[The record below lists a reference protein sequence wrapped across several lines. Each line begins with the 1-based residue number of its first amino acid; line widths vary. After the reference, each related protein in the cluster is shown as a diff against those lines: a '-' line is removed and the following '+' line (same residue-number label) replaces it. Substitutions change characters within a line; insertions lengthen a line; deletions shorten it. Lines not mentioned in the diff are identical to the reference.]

1 MPFVALALASLL
13 AIAMPAFSQDD
24 APAANTNAA
33 SADDGISEL
42 PEAMQAQAKQMLAM
56 MKLDQQKD
64 PAKLKMAMS
73 ALEAQM
79 ANVPEEAKPLMEFVQ
94 KKIQARIDELE
105 AGAADTASDAKTDAA
120 PTAGASDAAPAAEPA
135 PVAVP
140 AEAQQAMDAFIH
152 SVLIGRADLAKSAA
166 EVLLNTNV
174 TPSQAAQIVDTG
186 GFAERFQRALESSRA
201 MPEVS
206 TLATELGKKVD
217 AGRLDLARDPARID
231 AAVTN
236 LNGTL
241 RQQTFAMRSLE
252 AAGAYAMPALIRAFT
267 AGASSSQELMAER
280 AILNIG
286 RNAVLPLCESLN
298 GLPAG
303 QQVRVI
309 RVLGELGSKIAA
321 PWIASVA
328 NAKGATSDV
337 RQAASE
343 AMSRMGVS
351 STDQNA
357 LWTSMA
363 RSFIVGAEGL
373 LPYPAEMQQ
382 PTWRFDGD
390 HGLMPKMVST
400 GVYCD
405 IMAQRCALQAMNSDA
420 GNGTALAVYL
430 AAGLRLE
437 AQETAT
443 EVASPLSPSSLV
455 QAAGP
460 MVGRQVLGLGVEIG
474 DAGLQLQAIR
484 ALSKTGGPT
493 TLVSGS
499 EQNPLIACLDSANR
513 RVRVE
518 AALAVA
524 RAMPSTSFPRANAVV
539 PTLAATLREG
549 GHLAAGVVAMQAE
562 DRTQIESWLRA
573 QGFDVMGSTES
584 ASALRTAMTGHGSAD
599 LVVVAGDPTFVSN
612 QGRALRG
619 DALTSSAMLLL
630 AVPEQDAVR
639 VDRSLRDSRSANV
652 WFLGSSGETFNG
664 AVKVLMNRASGGMP
678 SAEDMATLAMDSSDA
693 LIGIGRVGGGPF
705 RMIDAEGALIDGLSR
720 QQGDLRARIAMA
732 LALVPSQSAQRAL
745 LSAALKAEGDDRAML
760 LRATAESARRFGDK
774 ADPTQVDRLRALLV
788 DGKGA
793 EGAAAAECYGAL
805 NLGPQESIKL
815 ILK

>member
-1 MPFVALALASLL
+1 
-13 AIAMPAFSQDD
+13 MPAFAQDD

-105 AGAADTASDAKTDAA
+105 ASGAETKSDAKADAA
-120 PTAGASDAAPAAEPA
+120 PAAGSSDAAPAAEPA

-174 TPSQAAQIVDTG
+174 TPSQAAQIVDAG

-328 NAKGATSDV
+328 NAKGATSDL

-405 IMAQRCALQAMNSDA
+405 IMAQRCA
-420 GNGTALAVYL
+420 
-430 AAGLRLE
+430 
-437 AQETAT
+437 TAT
-443 EVASPLSPSSLV
+443 PATARRWPCTWPLVCDL
-455 QAAGP
+455 
-460 MVGRQVLGLGVEIG
+460 
-474 DAGLQLQAIR
+474 
-484 ALSKTGGPT
+484 
-493 TLVSGS
+493 
-499 EQNPLIACLDSANR
+499 R
-513 RVRVE
+513 RR
-518 AALAVA
+518 
-524 RAMPSTSFPRANAVV
+524 RPR
-539 PTLAATLREG
+539 P
-549 GHLAAGVVAMQAE
+549 
-562 DRTQIESWLRA
+562 
-573 QGFDVMGSTES
+573 
-584 ASALRTAMTGHGSAD
+584 
-599 LVVVAGDPTFVSN
+599 
-612 QGRALRG
+612 
-619 DALTSSAMLLL
+619 
-630 AVPEQDAVR
+630 
-639 VDRSLRDSRSANV
+639 RSLRRCRPRRWCRPPAPWLAVRCWVLALRSVMPVFSCRPSARCRRPADRPRWCRAASRTR
-652 WFLGSSGETFNG
+652 SSRAWTAPTVACAWRLRWPLPARCRRPVSPAPTRWCPRSQPRCARADIWPRAWWPCRPRTARRSRAGC
-664 AVKVLMNRASGGMP
+664 ARRAS
-678 SAEDMATLAMDSSDA
+678 T
-693 LIGIGRVGGGPF
+693 
-705 RMIDAEGALIDGLSR
+705 
-720 QQGDLRARIAMA
+720 
-732 LALVPSQSAQRAL
+732 
-745 LSAALKAEGDDRAML
+745 
-760 LRATAESARRFGDK
+760 
-774 ADPTQVDRLRALLV
+774 
-788 DGKGA
+788 
-793 EGAAAAECYGAL
+793 
-805 NLGPQESIKL
+805 
-815 ILK
+815 

>member
-1 MPFVALALASLL
+1 VQRERVGALGGGDAL
-13 AIAMPAFSQDD
+13 
-24 APAANTNAA
+24 
-33 SADDGISEL
+33 
-42 PEAMQAQAKQMLAM
+42 
-56 MKLDQQKD
+56 
-64 PAKLKMAMS
+64 
-73 ALEAQM
+73 
-79 ANVPEEAKPLMEFVQ
+79 
-94 KKIQARIDELE
+94 
-105 AGAADTASDAKTDAA
+105 
-120 PTAGASDAAPAAEPA
+120 
-135 PVAVP
+135 
-140 AEAQQAMDAFIH
+140 
-152 SVLIGRADLAKSAA
+152 
-166 EVLLNTNV
+166 
-174 TPSQAAQIVDTG
+174 
-186 GFAERFQRALESSRA
+186 QRRH
-201 MPEVS
+201 
-206 TLATELGKKVD
+206 
-217 AGRLDLARDPARID
+217 
-231 AAVTN
+231 
-236 LNGTL
+236 
-241 RQQTFAMRSLE
+241 Q
-252 AAGAYAMPALIRAFT
+252 AGAYAMPALIRAFT

-524 RAMPSTSFPRANAVV
+524 RAMPSTSFPRADAVV

-584 ASALRTAMTGHGSAD
+584 ASALRTAMTGLGSAD

-678 SAEDMATLAMDSSDA
+678 KSHERCTPL
-693 LIGIGRVGGGPF
+693 GGQAAAGTPQ
-705 RMIDAEGALIDGLSR
+705 RGAYSYGVDTTGDAEKFNSTMASGFAASAVSSHAAGM
-720 QQGDLRARIAMA
+720 LRTKTLVHSLPRRRSVRFTKCSMSSTLPEPSGHSTPPSSS
-732 LALVPSQSAQRAL
+732 LALFADAS
-745 LSAALKAEGDDRAML
+745 LSYC
-760 LRATAESARRFGDK
+760 T
-774 ADPTQVDRLRALLV
+774 
-788 DGKGA
+788 
-793 EGAAAAECYGAL
+793 
-805 NLGPQESIKL
+805 
-815 ILK
+815 